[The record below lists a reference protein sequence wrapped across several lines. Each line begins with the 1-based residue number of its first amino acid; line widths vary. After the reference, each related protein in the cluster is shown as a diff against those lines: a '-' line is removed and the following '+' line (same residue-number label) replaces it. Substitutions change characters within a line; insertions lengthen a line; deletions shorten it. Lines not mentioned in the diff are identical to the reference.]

1 MEKWL
6 GLDVPCVISIWDTPK
21 PLVKSIILEEQDKE
35 KQPLLSDYAQ
45 NTIEEIQE
53 FMAWEEKLLKENMG
67 QPKKNY

>member
-6 GLDVPCVISIWDTPK
+6 GSDVPCVISCWDTPK

-53 FMAWEEKLLKENMG
+53 FMAWEEKLLSENMG